1 MTDIELTCSHHDM
14 TDIELTCSHHDMT
27 VIIYHDENKLVQYQS

>member
-14 TDIELTCSHHDMT
+14 TDRLLCSHHDMT
-27 VIIYHDENKLVQYQS
+27 DGLLLWS